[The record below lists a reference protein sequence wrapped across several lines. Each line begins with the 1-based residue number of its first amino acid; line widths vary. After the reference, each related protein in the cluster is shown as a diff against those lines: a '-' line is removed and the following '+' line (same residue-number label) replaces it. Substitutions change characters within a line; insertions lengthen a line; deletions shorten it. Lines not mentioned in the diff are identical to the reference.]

1 MSDPSELNLVV
12 TTDPSEL
19 SMTDM
24 ADLILLG
31 LAAIHGYQTAPWSS
45 TKYSCPNPGL
55 LDLVCLL
62 DLMCLDLAIY
72 ARPKQTTN
80 KQRIIVH
87 TQLLGERKKRKTI
100 NHRRQ
105 SNHDISTWKHVC
117 VSSYNADDQIW
128 SPRSISRAS
137 LTAQVSSTR
146 WDMWNTCH
154 KLSKK

>member
-31 LAAIHGYQTAPWSS
+31 LVAIHGYQTAPWSS
-45 TKYSCPNPGL
+45 TKYSCHNPGL

-87 TQLLGERKKRKTI
+87 TQLLGEREKKKRSITDDNPI
-100 NHRRQ
+100 MIFLRESMFAYLVIMQMTRFDHRE
-105 SNHDISTWKHVC
+105 
-117 VSSYNADDQIW
+117 VSHA
-128 SPRSISRAS
+128 PP
-137 LTAQVSSTR
+137 
-146 WDMWNTCH
+146 
-154 KLSKK
+154 